1 MTNDDIRHSSF
12 VIPHLVFLLS
22 STAHLPATSTVM
34 LRRGVLLFPLLVL
47 IAGASLIRE
56 AAVGLL
62 VQAEEAW
69 GGVLAKRLGNVGGTS
84 SVTLVEISE
93 DTLTKHSW
101 PLMVEDFA
109 LFFNAALPFEPAVV
123 GIEPVLAFERGVL
136 AGGDRDEVQERML
149 RDGIL
154 RAPKL
159 VLSGRL
165 GWSQESDAVQAIQP
179 MPVLRHVRGD
189 LRRVPEF
196 VAVEAW
202 AEEDYR
208 LSSQPGW
215 INLPEIPGP
224 RGKCPLIFRYRGQPV
239 PSITLQLAMLWEK
252 VMLDEIEVVL
262 GSHIAIGKQLRV
274 PIDDTGRMFVNFG
287 VPFTRTSFDNLV
299 LTREQADKGEPTAS
313 PPDFFKARLLYLAR
327 TDPSAR
333 TLITPVGEKISSG
346 EFTAAALA
354 TIQAGA
360 HPHRVG
366 GWFDWLFVFIVAA
379 VSPWLTRGKA
389 TRMAMILVVTEAAY
403 LAIALAIFNAKL
415 LALPVV
421 LPLGLALWLLL
432 LRMMAKRA
440 QRVIAF

>member
-1 MTNDDIRHSSF
+1 
-12 VIPHLVFLLS
+12 
-22 STAHLPATSTVM
+22 M

-69 GGVLAKRLGNVGGTS
+69 GGMLAKRLGSASVTS
-84 SVTLVEISE
+84 SVTLVEINA

-101 PLMVEDFA
+101 PWGAEDFA
-109 LFFNAALPFEPAVV
+109 VFFNAALPFEPSVV
-123 GIEPVLAFERGVL
+123 GVEPVLAFERGVL
-136 AGGDRDEVQERML
+136 AGGDRDEVKEQML
-149 RDGIL
+149 HDGIL

-159 VLSGRL
+159 VLGGRL
-165 GWSQESDAVQAIQP
+165 GWSQESDAIQAIQP

-196 VAVEAW
+196 TVVEAW

-208 LSSQPGW
+208 LSTQPGW

-224 RGKCPLIFRYRGQPV
+224 RGKCPLFFRYRGQPV
-239 PSITLQLAMLWEK
+239 PSIVLQLAMLWEK
-252 VMLDEIEVVL
+252 VTLDEIEVVL
-262 GSHIAIGKQLRV
+262 GSHISIGARLRV
-274 PIDDTGRMFVNFG
+274 PIDDTGRMLVNFG

-299 LTREQADKGEPTAS
+299 LTREQTEKGEPTAS
-313 PPDFFKARLLYLAR
+313 PADHFKSRLLYLAR

-333 TLITPVGEKISSG
+333 ILITPVGEKISTG

-354 TIQAGA
+354 TIQTGA
-360 HPHRVG
+360 HAHRVG
-366 GWFDWLFVFIVAA
+366 EWFDWLLVLLVTS
-379 VSPWLTRGKA
+379 VSPWLSRGKT
-389 TRMAMILVVTEAAY
+389 TRLALIVVATEAAY
-403 LAIALAIFNAKL
+403 LAIALYIFKAKL
-415 LALPVV
+415 LTLPAV